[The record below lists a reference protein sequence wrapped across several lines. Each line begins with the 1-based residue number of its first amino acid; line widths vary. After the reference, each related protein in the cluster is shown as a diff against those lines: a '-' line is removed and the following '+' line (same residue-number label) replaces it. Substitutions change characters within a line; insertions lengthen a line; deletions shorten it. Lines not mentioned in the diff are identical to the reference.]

1 MVESCKLGNY
11 DLKDYMELIGNPP
24 MLKFGPYLVDLGA
37 GELRKHGARIRLQ
50 EKPLRVLALLAE
62 RQGQVVTREELKK
75 HLWPENTFVDF
86 ETGLNTAVSKLRDAL
101 SDTAER
107 PRFIETIP
115 RRGYR
120 FLAQVERIEGK
131 NDGRARAPAPRVP
144 IGETAAV
151 RDSVVDAAAHP
162 QETRGISRKFRG
174 RLAVALLMLCLVVTT
189 AAFFGVRQFFP
200 RVTPAPTRAMLVVLP
215 FENLTGDPE
224 QEYVS
229 DGFTEEIIMQL
240 GELNHD
246 QMGVIARTSAM
257 SYKES
262 QKPINEIARE
272 LGVDYALEGSIR
284 KTSEGL
290 VVTAQLIRA
299 DNQTHI
305 WAHKYTRPAGDLAE
319 LQGEVAE
326 AIAREIQI
334 QLTPQ
339 AQLALLNARPVKPDA
354 YLSYLKGRYNLNMRS
369 GDGMGDAVGAFREA
383 IQEDPDY
390 APAYSGLADSYNM
403 LIFYGYLPERNGI
416 AKARAAAEKAA
427 ALDAD
432 LAESH
437 ASLGYVY
444 FMWDLNWAAAERE
457 FKRAIELD
465 GNYSPAHHWYALL
478 LAALGRRE
486 ASLTQI
492 KQAEELDPLS
502 LIVTTASAY
511 ISYFAGDYDR
521 AAALCAKALQRD
533 PNFMVAHTVLGLVHE
548 QQGHPE
554 IAIAEFQKTLEISGR
569 RQAAYL
575 DYLGHAYA
583 AAGQRE
589 KAEAVLAE
597 LRGQVQPGG
606 TSPIS
611 QAATLLALGEE
622 GPAMDAMEEGFA
634 KSTAETVWL
643 KVDPRYENLHR
654 DPRYQRLLRLD
665 NFIQ

>member
-1 MVESCKLGNY
+1 
-11 DLKDYMELIGNPP
+11 MEPADNPP
-24 MLKFGPYLVDLGA
+24 PLKFGPYLVDLGA

-101 SDTAER
+101 SDTAKK

-120 FLAQVERIEGK
+120 FLVQVERIEGE
-131 NDGRARAPAPRVP
+131 NETRARAPAPAVP
-144 IGETAAV
+144 IAKRAV
-151 RDSVVDAAAHP
+151 VRESVAGPTPHP
-162 QETRGISRKFRG
+162 QETAGITRKVRG
-174 RLAVALLMLCLVVTT
+174 RLAVSLVLLCLVLTT

-215 FENLTGDPE
+215 FQNLTGDPG

-257 SYKES
+257 SYKGS

-272 LGVDYALEGSIR
+272 LGVNYALEGSIR
-284 KTSEGL
+284 KTGEGL

-299 DNQTHI
+299 DNQTHV
-305 WAHKYTRPAGDLAE
+305 WAHKYTRPTRDLAK

-339 AQLALLNARPVKPDA
+339 AQLALLNVRPVKPDA
-354 YLSYLKGRYNLNMRS
+354 YLSYLKGRYSLNMRS
-369 GDGMGDAVGAFREA
+369 GDGMGDAVGAFSEA

-390 APAYSGLADSYNM
+390 VPAHSGLADSYNM
-403 LIFYGYLPERNGI
+403 LIFYGYFPGRDGI
-416 AKARAAAEKAA
+416 AKARAAAQKAVE
-427 ALDAD
+427 LDAD
-432 LAESH
+432 LAEGH

-444 FMWDLNWAAAERE
+444 FMWNLNWAAAERE
-457 FKRAIELD
+457 FERAIELD
-465 GNYSPAHHWYALL
+465 GNYSPAHQWYALY

-486 ASLTQI
+486 ASLAQI
-492 KQAEELDPLS
+492 KQAEDLDPLS

-521 AAALCAKALQRD
+521 AAASCEKALQRD
-533 PNFMVAHTVLGLVHE
+533 SNFMVAHAVLGLVRE
-548 QQGHPE
+548 QQGQPE
-554 IAIAEFQKTLEISGR
+554 IAITEFQKTLELSGKR
-569 RQAAYL
+569 PAAYL

-589 KAEAVLAE
+589 KAKAVLAE

-611 QAATLLALGEE
+611 QAATLLALGEK

-654 DPRYQRLLRLD
+654 DPRYQRLLLLH

>member
-1 MVESCKLGNY
+1 
-11 DLKDYMELIGNPP
+11 MEPADNLP
-24 MLKFGPYLVDLGA
+24 MWKFGPYLVDPGA
-37 GELRKHGARIRLQ
+37 GELRKHGAKIRLQ

-62 RQGQVVTREELKK
+62 RHGQVVTREELKK

-101 SDTAER
+101 SDTAEK

-120 FLAQVERIEGK
+120 FLVQVEQIEGK
-131 NDGRARAPAPRVP
+131 NDGQARAAAPEVP
-144 IGETAAV
+144 MDETAAV
-151 RDSVVDAAAHP
+151 RDSVVDAASHP
-162 QETRGISRKFRG
+162 QETAGITRRIRG
-174 RLAVALLMLCLVVTT
+174 RLAVSLAMLCLVVTT
-189 AAFFGVRQFFP
+189 AAFLGVRQFFP
-200 RVTPAPTRAMLVVLP
+200 RVTPAPTRVMLVVLP
-215 FENLTGDPE
+215 FQNLTGDPE

-262 QKPINEIARE
+262 QKSINEIARE
-272 LGVDYALEGSIR
+272 LGVNYALEGSIR
-284 KTSEGL
+284 KTGEGL

-305 WAHKYTRPAGDLAE
+305 WAHKYTRPIGDLAK

-339 AQLALLNARPVKPDA
+339 AQLALLNTRPVKPDA
-354 YLSYLKGRYNLNMRS
+354 YLSYLKGRYSLNMRS
-369 GDGMGDAVGAFREA
+369 RDGMGDAVGAFRAA

-403 LIFYGYLPERNGI
+403 LIFYGYLPGSDGI
-416 AKARAAAEKAA
+416 AKAKAAAEKATE
-427 ALDAD
+427 LDAG
-432 LAESH
+432 LAEGH

-457 FKRAIELD
+457 FERAIELD
-465 GNYSPAHHWYALL
+465 GSYSPAHHWYALY
-478 LAALGRRE
+478 LAALGRRQ
-486 ASLTQI
+486 ASLAQI
-492 KQAEELDPLS
+492 RQAEELDPLS

-511 ISYFAGDYDR
+511 ISYFAGDYGR
-521 AAALCAKALQRD
+521 AAASCEKALQRD
-533 PNFMVAHTVLGLVHE
+533 PDFMVAHAVLGLVRE
-548 QQGHPE
+548 QQGQLE
-554 IAIAEFQKTLEISGR
+554 MAIAEFQKTLELSGR

-597 LRGQVQPGG
+597 LRGQVQPGD

-611 QAATLLALGEE
+611 QAATLLALGEK
-622 GPAMDAMEEGFA
+622 GLAMDAMEEGYA
-634 KSTAETVWL
+634 KSTAETIWL
-643 KVDPRYENLHR
+643 KVDPRYESLHG

-665 NFIQ
+665 NFIP